1 MQGDE
6 TPASIASGDPVAIV
20 FGNEHSG
27 VSPAMRQLADGT
39 YEIPMRGFVE
49 SLNVSVAAAI
59 TMHAATASGTTGLT
73 GDAQDILLARWLM
86 EDISESER
94 IIQERLVHKGDSAE

>member
-1 MQGDE
+1 
-6 TPASIASGDPVAIV
+6 
-20 FGNEHSG
+20 
-27 VSPAMRQLADGT
+27 
-39 YEIPMRGFVE
+39 
-49 SLNVSVAAAI
+49 
-59 TMHAATASGTTGLT
+59 MHAATASGTTGLT